1 MIFGNYTYIYTMN
14 KKTDEKEGEPKKRIL
29 KPWADEDLEGI
40 KRDKPAKAADL
51 AKIKTPSTD
60 PYLNERGERI

>member
-1 MIFGNYTYIYTMN
+1 MS
-14 KKTDEKEGEPKKRIL
+14 KKPDEGEPKKRIL
-29 KPWADEDLEGI
+29 KPWADDDLEGI